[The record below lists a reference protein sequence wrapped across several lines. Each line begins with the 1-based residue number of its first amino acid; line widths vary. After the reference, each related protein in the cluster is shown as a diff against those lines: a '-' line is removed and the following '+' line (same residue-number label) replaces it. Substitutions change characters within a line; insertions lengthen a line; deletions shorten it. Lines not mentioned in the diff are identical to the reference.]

1 MINLLGDVRKLMPEA
16 IKIRRH
22 FHEYPEV
29 SSSEFETAEYLKEK
43 VRDLGLEIKPVAGTG
58 FYAILDTGKPGKT
71 LGLRTDIDA
80 LPIHEDKDNL
90 KQNKNIVSKNDG
102 VSHACGH
109 DAHMAILLTS
119 MELLVQYK
127 NELKGKIIFIF
138 EEGEETEGGIGAM
151 VDALK
156 KESVDAIYGN
166 HVIADMDTGV
176 ISVDQGPI
184 LAGASEFEFKIL
196 GKGGHGSRPDLAI
209 NPIFAAANVLMGISS
224 AWNNRIN
231 VGKTVT
237 LGIAQIHGGNQ
248 NNILPDEV
256 FIGGTMRFFD
266 QKEGAMA
273 LDMLFDVAKKI
284 AEAHLCSFEITKSMT
299 LIPLVNDDELAL
311 IAQKGIEELF
321 PGSLIFENRQFASE
335 TFARYIEL
343 CPIVFSFVGMKN
355 EQLGSGG
362 GHHTPEFDVD
372 EESLF
377 YGVGSMVKFAKDYL
391 QV

>member
-1 MINLLGDVRKLMPEA
+1 
-16 IKIRRH
+16 
-22 FHEYPEV
+22 
-29 SSSEFETAEYLKEK
+29 
-43 VRDLGLEIKPVAGTG
+43 
-58 FYAILDTGKPGKT
+58 
-71 LGLRTDIDA
+71 
-80 LPIHEDKDNL
+80 
-90 KQNKNIVSKNDG
+90 
-102 VSHACGH
+102 
-109 DAHMAILLTS
+109 MAILLTS

-127 NELKGKIIFIF
+127 DRLKGKVIFIF
-138 EEGEETEGGIGAM
+138 EEGEETEGGIAEM
-151 VDALK
+151 VEALK
-156 KESVDAIYGN
+156 KENIYAIYGN

-196 GKGGHGSRPDLAI
+196 GKGGHGSRPDLSI
-209 NPIFAAANVLMGISS
+209 NPIFAAANVLTGISS

-248 NNILPDEV
+248 NNNLPDEV
-256 FIGGTMRFFD
+256 IIGGTMRFFD
-266 QKEGAMA
+266 QEEGAKA
-273 LDMLFDVAKKI
+273 LDMLFDVAKKT
-284 AEAHLCSFEITKSMT
+284 AEAHLCALEITKSMT

-321 PGSLIFENRQFASE
+321 PGSLILDNRQFASE

-343 CPIVFSFVGMKN
+343 CPIAFSFIGTKN
-355 EQLGSGG
+355 EELGSGG

-377 YGVGSMVKFAKDYL
+377 YAVSSMVKFTLDYL
-391 QV
+391 NQ